1 MHTILEDK
9 KTPLYE
15 IHKALGARLVSFAGW
30 QMPVLYS
37 GVIEEHLAVRS
48 SAGLF
53 DVSHMGEIEISG
65 KGAHRFV
72 QRLITNDVD
81 RVGDGQ
87 CLYALLCYPDGGVVD
102 DVIVYRYNKDR
113 FLFCVNASNVSKVHE
128 WFISQAPGAGVLI
141 EDRSGDYAQLA
152 VQGPASAKVMERLM
166 DVSASEIK
174 TFHFMMVE
182 LDGIEALVSRTG
194 YTGEDGFEIYVEP
207 CEAEGLWRLLMDA
220 GKDAN
225 IKPIGLGARDTLRL
239 EMGYSLYGHEL
250 SEKITPLEAGLSKY
264 VRQGKTGGFIGQEA
278 LLKQTAAGPSRSLI
292 GFKMIDPGIPRQ
304 DYAIAINHE
313 PIGVVTSGTMSP
325 SLKCGIGLGL
335 VASAFKDAVNVDLL
349 IRGRAVKA
357 GVVRPPFY
365 KRPS

>member
-1 MHTILEDK
+1 MYTVLEDK
-9 KTPLYE
+9 KTPLFE

-48 SAGLF
+48 SVGLF
-53 DVSHMGEIEISG
+53 DVSHMGEIEVSG

-81 RVGDGQ
+81 RVVDGQ
-87 CLYALLCYPDGGVVD
+87 CQYALLCYPDGGVVD

-113 FLFCVNASNVSKVHE
+113 FLFCVNASNVAKVHE
-128 WFISQAPGAGVLI
+128 WFIHQAPGTGVLI
-141 EDRSGDYAQLA
+141 EDRSSDYAQLA
-152 VQGPASAKVMERLM
+152 LQGSAAAKVIEPLI
-166 DVSASEIK
+166 DVDLSEMK
-174 TFHFMMVE
+174 TFHFMMAE

-207 CEAEGLWRLLMDA
+207 GEAEGLWQLLMDA

-225 IKPIGLGARDTLRL
+225 VKPIGLGARDTLRL
-239 EMGYSLYGHEL
+239 EMGYPLYGHEL
-250 SEKITPLEAGLSKY
+250 SEKITPLEAGLNKY
-264 VRQGKTGGFIGQEA
+264 VRLNKTGGFIGQEA
-278 LLKQTAAGPSRSLI
+278 LLKQAAAGPSRSLI
-292 GFKMIDPGIPRQ
+292 GFKMLGPGIPRQ
-304 DYAIAINHE
+304 DYEIAVNNA

-335 VASAFKDAVNVDLL
+335 VASAFKDAVNVNLM

-357 GVVRPPFY
+357 EVVRPPFY
-365 KRPS
+365 KRAS